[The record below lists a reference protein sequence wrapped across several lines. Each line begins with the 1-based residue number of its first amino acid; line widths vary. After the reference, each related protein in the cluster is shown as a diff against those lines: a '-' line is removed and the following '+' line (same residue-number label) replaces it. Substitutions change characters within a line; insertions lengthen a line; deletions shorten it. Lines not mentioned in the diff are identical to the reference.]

1 MSMSR
6 IPKLSDNP
14 TDIGDRYMVARH
26 RKNILEQ
33 LGVARDEIPNK
44 ADDQIIML
52 KAFKI
57 EKPDMYIKLFDLYVR
72 GIQPDSDDGKVT
84 LEAKSAVIEQQ
95 KKEAM
100 SEIRAV
106 GSQAVDEIDHRASN
120 VSRNIEQKFNSVFI
134 EHAEKIG
141 QIAFAAVE
149 QASQK
154 LIKVEHVFKVAEK
167 PEVVVEDI
175 LPDEF
180 EKVLHLAANRVNVLL
195 VGPSGCGKTHISAIV
210 AKVLG
215 IPYYGQSC
223 SAGMSESIFAGW
235 LLPIGDNGKFSYVES
250 PFIKAYENG
259 GVFLFDEIDA
269 ADGNTLL
276 FLNQSLAQDHFFLPQ
291 RFENPLV
298 KKHKDFVAIAAANT
312 YGAGANSLYNSRNA
326 LDAASM
332 DRFRMGTVEMDYSE
346 KVELKLI
353 DRDVLSIGRL
363 IRHLINSRSLRKIL
377 STRFMLDAT
386 KMKKAGWSL
395 KDIFDSYS
403 KDWSKEEKKLL
414 SDAIDR
420 PINELSKQDK
430 SPDEMKKVLEGSFD
444 EEEFTIGDKKHQ
456 VPQTAK
462 DWGTLKGTTTGN
474 SVRNALLAM
483 MASQLGMSPED
494 FIKTNNEKQLRDNFG
509 RPLIIDEDN

>member
-1 MSMSR
+1 MNQSR
-6 IPKLSDNP
+6 IPKLSDDP

-33 LGVARDEIPNK
+33 LGMRRDEIPNH
-44 ADDQIIML
+44 APDQIMML
-52 KAFKI
+52 KALKI
-57 EKPDMYIKLFDLYVR
+57 EKPDLYIKLFDLYVR
-72 GIQPDSDDGKVT
+72 GIQPDSNDGNSSI
-84 LEAKSAVIEQQ
+84 ESKSVVIEQQ

-106 GSQAVDEIDHRASN
+106 ASNCADEI
-120 VSRNIEQKFNSVFI
+120 SRIARNNIVDSIQKFEQTFLERVS
-134 EHAEKIG
+134 
-141 QIAFAAVE
+141 QIAEVANNAVE
-149 QASQK
+149 EAAKK
-154 LIKVEHVFKVAEK
+154 LIKVEHTFKVADK
-167 PEVVVEDI
+167 PAVVVEDI

-180 EKVLHLAANRVNVLL
+180 KKVMSLASNRVNVLL
-195 VGPSGCGKTHISAIV
+195 VGPSGCGKTHISEVV
-210 AKVLG
+210 ARVLG

-235 LLPIGDNGKFSYVES
+235 LLPIGDSGKFSYVES
-250 PFIKAYENG
+250 PFIRAYENG

-332 DRFRMGTVEMDYSE
+332 DRFRMGTVEMDYSP
-346 KVELKLI
+346 KVEEKLI

-363 IRHLINSRSLRKIL
+363 IRNLITTRSLRKIL

-395 KDIFDSYS
+395 KEIFESYS

-414 SDAIDR
+414 SDAIYNT
-420 PINELSKQDK
+420 IKQLDDPAEIK
-430 SPDEMKKVLEGSFD
+430 EKKEPAGQID
-444 EEEFTIGDKKHQ
+444 DEEFTIGDKKYSIEQ
-456 VPQTAK
+456 MPRGSGK
-462 DWGTLKGTTTGN
+462 
-474 SVRNALLAM
+474 SERSEALLKILAKQM
-483 MASQLGMSPED
+483 GISYED
-494 FIKTNNEKQLRDNFG
+494 LVRRSLKIKHVDAFG
-509 RPLIIDEDN
+509 QPLIIDEDN